1 MIEVR
6 SLSKRYGPTLAV
18 DELSFAVRPGV
29 VTGFV
34 GPNGAGK
41 STTMRMILGLDHP
54 TSGVALVNG
63 RPYAE
68 TRNPMREVGALLDA
82 KSVHGGRTA
91 RKHLRALARSNGLA
105 RERVEQ
111 VLELTGLSPVA
122 GRRIR
127 GFSLGMAQRLGIAAA
142 MLGDP
147 AVLIFD
153 EPINGLDPEGIQW
166 VRTLLR
172 FLAGQGRTVLVSSHL
187 MSEMALTA
195 DHLIVIGRGRL
206 LADTPTRS
214 FIAEHSP
221 GRVRVRAS
229 DPQAL
234 ARLLAADGH
243 RTEPADGYLQVTDVS
258 CDEVGQLAFAHRI
271 AVHELFALQSSL
283 EEAFMRMTG
292 HSVEYAGTA
301 PGQPFPAGAPPTS
314 HQPPPPDG
322 PRR

>member
-41 STTMRMILGLDHP
+41 STSLRMILGLDHP
-54 TSGVALVNG
+54 TSGVAQVNG

-122 GRRIR
+122 GRRPGARRRRRARPRAGARPR
-127 GFSLGMAQRLGIAAA
+127 GGPAGAGRAA
-142 MLGDP
+142 
-147 AVLIFD
+147 
-153 EPINGLDPEGIQW
+153 
-166 VRTLLR
+166 
-172 FLAGQGRTVLVSSHL
+172 
-187 MSEMALTA
+187 
-195 DHLIVIGRGRL
+195 GRGR
-206 LADTPTRS
+206 A
-214 FIAEHSP
+214 P
-221 GRVRVRAS
+221 GRAGRRRA
-229 DPQAL
+229 
-234 ARLLAADGH
+234 
-243 RTEPADGYLQVTDVS
+243 
-258 CDEVGQLAFAHRI
+258 
-271 AVHELFALQSSL
+271 
-283 EEAFMRMTG
+283 
-292 HSVEYAGTA
+292 AG
-301 PGQPFPAGAPPTS
+301 
-314 HQPPPPDG
+314 D
-322 PRR
+322 R

>member
-41 STTMRMILGLDHP
+41 STSLRMILGLDHP

-111 VLELTGLSPVA
+111 VLELTGLSPEA

-127 GFSLGMAQRLGIAAA
+127 GYSRGMAQRLGSAAA
-142 MLGDP
+142 LLGDP
-147 AVLIFD
+147 AVLFFD
-153 EPINGLDPEGIQW
+153 ERSNGREPECIQW

-172 FLAGQGRTVLVSSHL
+172 FLAGQLV
-187 MSEMALTA
+187 
-195 DHLIVIGRGRL
+195 
-206 LADTPTRS
+206 
-214 FIAEHSP
+214 
-221 GRVRVRAS
+221 
-229 DPQAL
+229 
-234 ARLLAADGH
+234 
-243 RTEPADGYLQVTDVS
+243 
-258 CDEVGQLAFAHRI
+258 
-271 AVHELFALQSSL
+271 
-283 EEAFMRMTG
+283 
-292 HSVEYAGTA
+292 
-301 PGQPFPAGAPPTS
+301 
-314 HQPPPPDG
+314 
-322 PRR
+322 